1 MQAIFASQTGNL
13 PAWHP
18 VQERN
23 LAKLPRHVGAI
34 LLFCGLSLLAAC
46 AATPRHTL
54 AAASGPTATPNG
66 ALVTGVVVAIRPV
79 AGNAALSSGAA
90 EVLAALQ
97 IPAPAQAPNATEFV
111 IQRDDGGV
119 ASVVLPSPV
128 SSPTASMSA
137 SDFSVGDHVELLT
150 GDQTELI
157 HPP

>member
-1 MQAIFASQTGNL
+1 
-13 PAWHP
+13 
-18 VQERN
+18 
-23 LAKLPRHVGAI
+23 

-46 AATPRHTL
+46 AASPRRAVAV
-54 AAASGPTATPNG
+54 AAGPTATPNG
-66 ALVTGVVVAIRPV
+66 ALVSGVVVAIRPV
-79 AGNAALSSGAA
+79 PDGPALSAGTA

-97 IPAPAQAPNATEFV
+97 IPAPAQGPNATEFV

-119 ASVVLPSPV
+119 ASVVVRSPA

-150 GDQTELI
+150 GDKTELI